1 MSRSKNEGADRYHR
15 QVPAASHSLR
25 RKEMSIHTV
34 THIANIEQSNSTEIG
49 TVLAIALL
57 QTIPAEKWQ
66 RLERRIKNRQQQTAI
81 KGKQ

>member
-1 MSRSKNEGADRYHR
+1 
-15 QVPAASHSLR
+15 
-25 RKEMSIHTV
+25 MSIHTV

-81 KGKQ
+81 KGQ